1 MADTVLSIQDLSVRI
16 GDAVLLQNIS
26 FSIRTGERVSLIGP
40 NGAGKTTLLKCLT
53 RIHTQYTGA
62 ITLQGIPLPTLKQK
76 ELARLMSWVPQ
87 GEGDAPPFRVEEFVT
102 LGRYCRL
109 KPFVAPSP
117 EDRAKVES
125 ALTLCGLEEFRSR
138 TLATLSGGE
147 RQKVHIAAALAQ
159 DAPLMLL
166 DEPTTFLDPRQSMEI
181 EDLLFELHQRA
192 KRTLLVVT
200 HDINRA
206 LLESDRVLGLKQG
219 KLLFDLPPEK
229 LIEGTLLDE
238 LFDRQKRP
246 FIKAV
251 HPGLNRLFIV
261 PDTVLGNLPSGEV
274 GL

>member
-1 MADTVLSIQDLSVRI
+1 MADTMLSIKNLSVRI
-16 GDAVLLQNIS
+16 DDAWLLQDIH
-26 FSIRTGERVSLIGP
+26 FSIQAGERVSIIGP

-53 RIHTQYTGA
+53 RVHSRYTGR
-62 ITLQGIPLPTLKQK
+62 ITLQGIPLPSLKQK
-76 ELARLMSWVPQ
+76 KLACLMSWVPQ
-87 GEGDAPPFRVEEFVT
+87 GEGDSPPFLVEEFVT

-109 KPFVAPSP
+109 KPFVAPGP
-117 EDRAKVES
+117 GDRAIVES
-125 ALTLCGLEEFRSR
+125 ALTLCGLENFRSR

-206 LLESDRVLGLKQG
+206 LLESDRVIGLKQG
-219 KLLFDLPPEK
+219 RILFDLPPDK
-229 LIEGTLLDE
+229 LIEGPLLDE
-238 LFDRQKRP
+238 LFDRQNRP
-246 FIKAV
+246 FVKAM

-261 PDTVLGNLPSGEV
+261 PDTVTGYSHSSED